1 MSKIDLKAIAVVP
14 LALGGY
20 YIAQQLANKQL
31 SIDYYS
37 LVATLVTIDENC
49 YNESKPDE
57 FFNCPLPPPPPE
69 KDKPAPPAPPPAPK
83 GQRTLKHAM
92 LWYAYQHPNETEPRQ
107 VSKEFREGKHAPFK
121 LGHKLEIHVKKD
133 QPNYIRW
140 AN

>member
-57 FFNCPLPPPPPE
+57 FFNCPLPPPPPLRLRR
-69 KDKPAPPAPPPAPK
+69 ASA
-83 GQRTLKHAM
+83 
-92 LWYAYQHPNETEPRQ
+92 
-107 VSKEFREGKHAPFK
+107 SFPF
-121 LGHKLEIHVKKD
+121 
-133 QPNYIRW
+133 
-140 AN
+140 